1 MLDTPAS
8 RKQPAQTDILVGQR
22 IRMRRNMLKVSQ
34 EKLAEA
40 IGVSFQQ
47 VQKYEKGTN
56 RIGASRL
63 QQIADALNVSPTVFF
78 EGTGSAQ
85 SDTETREL
93 MEMLQHHDVLA
104 LVRAFV
110 AIRSAEGR
118 TKILGLIKFVAA
130 QSAD

>member
-8 RKQPAQTDILVGQR
+8 RKQPTQTDILVGQR

-40 IGVSFQQ
+40 IGVTFQQ

-63 QQIADALNVSPTVFF
+63 QQIADALNVSPTFFF
-78 EGTGSAQ
+78 EGAGGAQ
-85 SDTETREL
+85 ADTETREL

-110 AIRSAEGR
+110 AIRSTEGR
-118 TKILGLIKFVAA
+118 TKILGLTKFVAA